1 MARVA
6 FFQVV
11 KVITPLTLKTFIVG
25 HSMKSPIAHPG
36 KRYRAEASDFD
47 DGRPRKHES
56 ERHKL

>member
-25 HSMKSPIAHPG
+25 HSMKSLIAHPG
-36 KRYRAEASDFD
+36 KRYRAEAFDFEND
-47 DGRPRKHES
+47 RYRKHEG
-56 ERHKL
+56 HNA